1 MLTISN
7 LTKNYDGFTLNCTM
21 EVLPGCVTGLIG
33 KNGAGKSTTF
43 KAVLGLI
50 RTGGGEIRL
59 FGKDINMI
67 TEADRQKLGVAMS
80 DSGFSTY
87 LNITDITAILK
98 NMYYEFDSSKFLEKC
113 KALGLPV
120 NKKIK
125 EFSTGM
131 RAKLKVLIA
140 MSHNASLLI
149 LDEPTVGL
157 DVMAREEILDM
168 LRDYMEEDEN
178 RSILISSHI
187 SSDLES
193 LCDDFYMIDNGKIV
207 LHEDTDVLL
216 SSYAVLKV
224 DADKWEKLDKQYIL
238 KYKKQPYGYNCL
250 TNEKQFYIENYPDV
264 VVEKGNIDSLIVM
277 MIGGAQV

>member
-21 EVLPGCVTGLIG
+21 KVLPGQVTGLIG

-43 KAVLGLI
+43 KAALGLI
-50 RTGGGEIRL
+50 RADGGEIQM
-59 FGKDINMI
+59 FGKGINLLK
-67 TEADRQKLGVAMS
+67 EADRQKVGVAMS
-80 DSGFSTY
+80 DSGFSAY
-87 LNITDITAILK
+87 FSITDITAILK
-98 NMYYEFDSSKFLEKC
+98 NMYREFDSRQFLEKC
-113 KALGLPV
+113 KAFGLPSD
-120 NKKIK
+120 KKIK

-131 RAKLKVLIA
+131 KAKLRVLAAI
-140 MSHNASLLI
+140 SHNASLLI

-168 LRDYMEEDEN
+168 LRDYMEKDEN

-193 LCDDFYMIDNGKIV
+193 LCDDFYMIDDGKII
-207 LHEDTDVLL
+207 LHEETDVLL

-224 DADKWEKLDKQYIL
+224 ESDKWEKLDKQYIL
-238 KYKKQPYGYNCL
+238 KYKKQPYGYSCL
-250 TNEKQFYIENYPDV
+250 TNEKQFYMENYPDI
-264 VVEKGNIDSLIVM
+264 VVEKGNIDSLISM
-277 MIGGAQV
+277 MIGGVQV

>member
-21 EVLPGCVTGLIG
+21 KVLPGQVTGLIG

-43 KAVLGLI
+43 KAALGLI
-50 RTGGGEIRL
+50 RADGGEIQM
-59 FGKDINMI
+59 FGKDINLL
-67 TEADRQKLGVAMS
+67 TGTDRQKVGVAMS
-80 DSGFSTY
+80 DSGFSAY
-87 LNITDITAILK
+87 FSITDIAAILK
-98 NMYYEFDSSKFLEKC
+98 NMYREFDSRQFLEKC
-113 KALGLPV
+113 KAFGLPS

-131 RAKLKVLIA
+131 KAKLRVLAAI
-140 MSHNASLLI
+140 SHNASLLI

-168 LRDYMEEDEN
+168 LRDYMEKDEN

-193 LCDDFYMIDNGKIV
+193 LCDDFYMIDNGKII
-207 LHEDTDVLL
+207 LHEETDVLL

-224 DADKWEKLDKQYIL
+224 EADKWEKLDKQYIL
-238 KYKKQPYGYNCL
+238 KYKKQPYGYSCL
-250 TNEKQFYIENYPDV
+250 TNEKQFYVENYPDI
-264 VVEKGNIDSLIVM
+264 VVEKGNIDSLISM
-277 MIGGAQV
+277 MIGGVQI